1 MITRPATIGTSSAQV
16 VSAISAAIP
25 NPTVSTPSVTMN
37 HSNAPAP
44 SASRPNTANVS
55 RHPRCRRRPCPG
67 VSHEVHEPA
76 DRVADE
82 RHYDGCDDQRRQD
95 VSRVSLR
102 ITATS
107 FLGLDHRVA
116 AAGCRGVG
124 PGQAWSRSGS
134 VIPGRLT
141 DRGRRPLRQPSE
153 EMPNAS
159 VPGQIGMRC
168 LVAAGR
174 QAAGQAPAGNPPAVQ
189 GKGLTGNSGLR
200 SRSGGGGQSPG
211 RESLFA
217 VPGGAIGL
225 LRPPAIPAYRGNGE
239 VPFAAAPPPDPWRR
253 AGRHREGIW
262 SCLLPRQF
270 PRLSVPPVPVGERH
284 GAATG
289 SVAGWGRPCAS
300 APRPGW
306 CWHFWAK

>member
-1 MITRPATIGTSSAQV
+1 MSL
-16 VSAISAAIP
+16 
-25 NPTVSTPSVTMN
+25 
-37 HSNAPAP
+37 
-44 SASRPNTANVS
+44 
-55 RHPRCRRRPCPG
+55 
-67 VSHEVHEPA
+67 
-76 DRVADE
+76 
-82 RHYDGCDDQRRQD
+82 
-95 VSRVSLR
+95 RVSLR

-107 FLGLDHRVA
+107 FLGLDHRVVRGRLQRRRSR
-116 AAGCRGVG
+116 AGLVKVRFCDT
-124 PGQAWSRSGS
+124 
-134 VIPGRLT
+134 GRLT

-174 QAAGQAPAGNPPAVQ
+174 QAAGQAPVGNPPAVQ

-200 SRSGGGGQSPG
+200 SRPGGRGQSPG

-225 LRPPAIPAYRGNGE
+225 LSPPAIPAYRGNGE

-270 PRLSVPPVPVGERH
+270 PRLSVPPVP
-284 GAATG
+284 AG
-289 SVAGWGRPCAS
+289 SVTARLLGRWRAGAGRVHRRRGLGGAGIS
-300 APRPGW
+300 G
-306 CWHFWAK
+306 